1 MAGGRVELPRPRA
14 PLTGTF
20 RAGRR
25 PNGKQSAARAV
36 VVDMS
41 DPFADPDVIRRLLN
55 ESRTWA
61 FVGLGDNPAREVYN
75 QARLLQQRGKRI
87 IPVHPDAREVLGEKG
102 YASLA
107 DVPDASEVD
116 VVGVYRRA
124 EHAGEAVDQAIAAG
138 AKAVWLPLQVI
149 DEAAARRAKD
159 AGLDVVMDRCPAVE
173 WALRR

>member
-1 MAGGRVELPRPRA
+1 M
-14 PLTGTF
+14 T
-20 RAGRR
+20 
-25 PNGKQSAARAV
+25 
-36 VVDMS
+36 
-41 DPFADPDVIRRLLN
+41 DPYADQDVIRRLLN

-61 FVGLGDNPAREVYN
+61 FVGLGDNPEREVYD
-75 QARLLQQRGKRI
+75 QARLMQQRGKRI
-87 IPVHPDAREVLGEKG
+87 IPVHPAAREVLGEQG

-107 DVPDASEVD
+107 DVPDAPRID

-124 EHAGEAVDQAIAAG
+124 EHAGAVVDEAVAAG

-149 DEAAARRAKD
+149 DEAAAKRARD

>member
-1 MAGGRVELPRPRA
+1 
-14 PLTGTF
+14 
-20 RAGRR
+20 
-25 PNGKQSAARAV
+25 
-36 VVDMS
+36 MS
-41 DPFADPDVIRRLLN
+41 DAFADPDVIRRLLN
-55 ESRTWA
+55 ESGTWA
-61 FVGLGDNPAREVYN
+61 FVGLGDNPAREVHN

-87 IPVHPDAREVLGEKG
+87 IPVHPAAREVLGERS

-107 DVPDASEVD
+107 EIPDAGSVD

-124 EHAGEAVDQAIAAG
+124 EHAGAVVDEAIAAG

-149 DEAAARRAKD
+149 DEAAARRARD

>member
-1 MAGGRVELPRPRA
+1 M
-14 PLTGTF
+14 
-20 RAGRR
+20 
-25 PNGKQSAARAV
+25 N
-36 VVDMS
+36 MS
-41 DPFADPDVIRRLLN
+41 DAYADQAVIRRLLN

-61 FVGLGDNPAREVYN
+61 FVGLGDNPSREVYE

-87 IPVHPDAREVLGEKG
+87 VPVHPAAREVLGERG

-107 DVPDASEVD
+107 EVPDASEVD

-124 EHAGEAVDQAIAAG
+124 EHAGEAVDEAIAAG

-159 AGLDVVMDRCPAVE
+159 AGLDVVMNRCPAVE

>member
-1 MAGGRVELPRPRA
+1 MGDVY
-14 PLTGTF
+14 
-20 RAGRR
+20 
-25 PNGKQSAARAV
+25 
-36 VVDMS
+36 
-41 DPFADPDVIRRLLN
+41 ADPDVIGRLLS

-61 FVGLGDNPAREVYN
+61 FVGLGDNPAREVYR

-87 IPVHPDAREVLGEKG
+87 VPVHPSGNAVLGEQG

-107 DVPDASEVD
+107 DVPDASDVD

-124 EHAGEAVDQAIAAG
+124 EHAGAVVDEAIAAG
-138 AKAVWLPLQVI
+138 AKAVWMPLDVV

-173 WALRR
+173 WARRH

>member
-1 MAGGRVELPRPRA
+1 M
-14 PLTGTF
+14 
-20 RAGRR
+20 
-25 PNGKQSAARAV
+25 SA
-36 VVDMS
+36 D
-41 DPFADPDVIRRLLN
+41 FADQDVIRRLLN

-61 FVGLGDNPAREVYN
+61 FVGLGDNPDREVYS
-75 QARLLQQRGKRI
+75 QARLMQERGKRI
-87 IPVHPDAREVLGEKG
+87 VPVHPEAREVLGERG

-107 DVPDASEVD
+107 DLPDASQVD

-124 EHAGEAVDQAIAAG
+124 EHAGQAVDEAIAAG